1 MKLFIYLC
9 AMVLVL
15 NITEYQKN
23 MNERIICEITPL
35 SEDDFFIVLNH
46 YNAKFDFPVHYHPEF
61 ELNMVI
67 NSHGK
72 RIIGD
77 SIQDY
82 DELDLVLIGPNTPH
96 AWTGS
101 DESCQAQ
108 VVTIQF
114 HSDFLGE
121 KVLGRKLMLPIHELL
136 EKASRGIL
144 FSNETAIH
152 LKDRIMMLSE
162 NQDFD
167 SLLEFLSILFDLSI
181 SRNQKVLATPSYV
194 GYFNPSKSR
203 RIEKV
208 NEYIQQNIQQNI
220 KIKEVADLVNMS
232 ETAFSHFF
240 KKRTQRSFSDYI
252 TDLRIGYAAR
262 QLIETEKNISEI
274 CYDCGFN
281 NISNFNRIFKKK
293 RGVTP
298 SDFRSQQ
305 RLITKH

>member
-1 MKLFIYLC
+1 
-9 AMVLVL
+9 
-15 NITEYQKN
+15 
-23 MNERIICEITPL
+23 MNKRIVCEITPL
-35 SEDDFFIVLNH
+35 SKDDFFIVLNH

-61 ELNMVI
+61 ELNMVL
-67 NSHGK
+67 NSQGK

-77 SIQDY
+77 SIMDY
-82 DELDLVLIGPNTPH
+82 DEQDLVLIGPNTPH

-101 DESCQAQ
+101 YDPGSAH

-114 HSDFLGE
+114 HGDFLGE
-121 KVLGRKLMLPIHELL
+121 NVLARKLMLPIREMLD
-136 EKASRGIL
+136 KSSRGIL
-144 FSNETAIH
+144 FSMDTTNNM
-152 LKDRIMMLSE
+152 KDRIMKLSE

-167 SLLEFLSILFDLSI
+167 SLLDFLSILYDLSI
-181 SRNQKVLATPSYV
+181 SRNQKTLATPTYV
-194 GYFNPSKSR
+194 GYFNTSKSS

-208 NEYIQQNIQQNI
+208 NDFIQRNIHQNL

-240 KKRTQRSFSDYI
+240 KKHTQRSFSDYI
-252 TDLRIGYAAR
+252 TDLRVGHAAR

-274 CYDCGFN
+274 VYDCGFN

-293 RGVTP
+293 VGLTP

-305 RLITKH
+305 LLITKH

>member
-1 MKLFIYLC
+1 
-9 AMVLVL
+9 
-15 NITEYQKN
+15 
-23 MNERIICEITPL
+23 MNKRIICEITPL

-46 YNAKFDFPVHYHPEF
+46 YNAKFDFPVHFHPEF

-67 NSHGK
+67 NSRGK

-77 SIQDY
+77 SIQEY
-82 DELDLVLIGPNTPH
+82 DNLDLVLIGPNTPH
-96 AWTGS
+96 AWTS
-101 DESCQAQ
+101 SSETDNAQ

-114 HSDFLGE
+114 HNDFLGE
-121 KVLGRKLMLPIHELL
+121 KILGRKLMLPIRELL
-136 EKASRGIL
+136 EKAGRGVL
-144 FSNETAIH
+144 FSQETTGN
-152 LKDRIMMLSE
+152 LKERIMKLSE

-167 SLLEFLSILFDLSI
+167 SLLDFLSILYDLSK

-194 GYFNPSKSR
+194 GHFNATKSR
-203 RIEKV
+203 RIESV
-208 NEYIQQNIQQNI
+208 NEYIQLNIRQNI

-252 TDLRIGYAAR
+252 ADMKVGYAAR
-262 QLIETEKNISEI
+262 QLVETEKNISEI

-293 RGVTP
+293 LAVTP
-298 SDFRSQQ
+298 RDFRSQQ
-305 RLITKH
+305 LMITKH

>member
-1 MKLFIYLC
+1 M
-9 AMVLVL
+9 
-15 NITEYQKN
+15 
-23 MNERIICEITPL
+23 CEITPL
-35 SEDDFFIVLNH
+35 SKDDFFIVLNH

-61 ELNMVI
+61 ELNMVS
-67 NSHGK
+67 NSSGK

-82 DELDLVLIGPNTPH
+82 HDLDLVLIGPNTPH
-96 AWTGS
+96 AWTGPL
-101 DESCQAQ
+101 EPGNAH

-121 KVLGRKLMLPIHELL
+121 KVLDRKLMIPIRELL
-136 EKASRGIL
+136 EKSSRGIR
-144 FSNETAIH
+144 FSNETALY
-152 LKDRIMMLSE
+152 LKERIVKISD

-167 SLLEFLSILFDLSI
+167 SLLIFLSILFDLSI
-181 SRNQKVLATPSYV
+181 SRNQKILASPSCV
-194 GYFNPSKSR
+194 NQFHTSKSR

-208 NEYIQQNIQQNI
+208 NEYIQQNIHRII

-252 TDLRIGYAAR
+252 ADMRIGHAAR
-262 QLIETEKNISEI
+262 QLMETEKNISEI

-293 RGVTP
+293 LGLTP